1 MRLKNL
7 KQQITD
13 SYKKLRATN
22 IISNFIN
29 LSSIQLSNTLLI
41 ILTIPII
48 TRLVGIG
55 EFGIIMFA
63 SRFSQLAGGIINYGT
78 GQSGVRDVAA
88 NLNNNKKLS
97 TVFYN
102 TLSIRLIIFFLF
114 AVVLFVLYKLEIQY
128 FTYILLAVTM
138 VLAEVL
144 NPLFF
149 FIGAEKLKVFNLAN
163 LVCNAVTIILII
175 ALIKGPKD
183 AGLVNL
189 ILGGV
194 NAITYGGLLIYI
206 ISTFNL
212 SFAFPLKTD
221 LLKIGRDN
229 FYLTTNNISVQLQQS
244 IMIFALTRFE
254 VTAILGAYSLCD
266 RIIGQCRNLLITIS
280 NAIYPNCVHLYNQEV
295 ALWNAYRK
303 KMKYLIAGLFFCG
316 SIVLFVFADFIIY
329 TLSKE
334 HNPTA
339 VIFLKTMALVP
350 AISAL
355 NVLNVLDLLL
365 KNNTA
370 YIFKIAIILLVIAA
384 TTAFVLLKYN
394 QFLFVG
400 TFTLIVETSAWLMYE
415 YIIKKPALKNA

>member
-1 MRLKNL
+1 M

-29 LSSIQLSNTLLI
+29 LSSIQLSNTLLV

-48 TRLVGIG
+48 TRLVGIE

-88 NLNNNKKLS
+88 NINDNKKLR

-102 TLSIRLIIFFLF
+102 TLWIRLIIFSLF

-128 FTYILLAVTM
+128 FIYILLALTM

-163 LVCNAVTIILII
+163 LACNLVTILLII
-175 ALIKGPKD
+175 TFIKGPED

-189 ILGGV
+189 ILGGA

-212 SFAFPLKTD
+212 PFAFPLKTD
-221 LLKIGRDN
+221 LFKIGREN

-244 IMIFALTRFE
+244 IIIFALTRFE

-280 NAIYPNCVHLYNQEV
+280 NAIYPNSVHLYNQDV
-295 ALWNAYRK
+295 ALWNVYRK

-316 SIVLFVFADFIIY
+316 SIVLFAFADFIIY

-334 HNPTA
+334 HNLTA

-350 AISAL
+350 VISAL
-355 NVLNVLDLLL
+355 NVLNVLDLL
-365 KNNTA
+365 
-370 YIFKIAIILLVIAA
+370 
-384 TTAFVLLKYN
+384 
-394 QFLFVG
+394 
-400 TFTLIVETSAWLMYE
+400 
-415 YIIKKPALKNA
+415 